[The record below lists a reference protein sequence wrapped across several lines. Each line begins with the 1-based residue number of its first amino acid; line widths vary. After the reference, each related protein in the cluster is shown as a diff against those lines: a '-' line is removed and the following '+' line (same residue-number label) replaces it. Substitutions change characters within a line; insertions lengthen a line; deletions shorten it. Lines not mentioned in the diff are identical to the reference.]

1 MARASFGGP
10 PVNQFAAN
18 FDKVLN
24 GMDVK
29 VPAEVAEMVQANLG
43 QVRSAYE
50 KAAEN
55 MKAVGEAATTAL
67 TKQQALTHEL
77 GNRVIE
83 NTNANIAAT
92 FDVAEQLARS
102 RSVQDMLKIQTE
114 FAQTQSKRIAEQLNE
129 TLSLAMKTGQEA
141 FAAWSCALP
150 AR

>member
-1 MARASFGGP
+1 
-10 PVNQFAAN
+10 VNQFAAN

-29 VPAEVAEMVQANLG
+29 VPTQVAEMVQANLD
-43 QVRSAYE
+43 QMRSAYE

-92 FDVAEQLARS
+92 FDVAQQLARS

-114 FAQTQSKRIAEQLNE
+114 FAQTQSKRIAEQANE

-141 FAAWSCALP
+141 FAAWSRALP
-150 AR
+150 GRAS

>member
-1 MARASFGGP
+1 M
-10 PVNQFAAN
+10 NQFAAN

-141 FAAWSCALP
+141 FAAWSRALP
-150 AR
+150 ARAS

>member
-1 MARASFGGP
+1 
-10 PVNQFAAN
+10 
-18 FDKVLN
+18 
-24 GMDVK
+24 
-29 VPAEVAEMVQANLG
+29 MVQANLD

-92 FDVAEQLARS
+92 FDVAQQLRALAFRPRHAEDSDGVRS
-102 RSVQDMLKIQTE
+102 DAVQ
-114 FAQTQSKRIAEQLNE
+114 AHRR
-129 TLSLAMKTGQEA
+129 TG
-141 FAAWSCALP
+141 
-150 AR
+150 

>member
-1 MARASFGGP
+1 MRSR
-10 PVNQFAAN
+10 
-18 FDKVLN
+18 
-24 GMDVK
+24 
-29 VPAEVAEMVQANLG
+29 VQANLG

-102 RSVQDMLKIQTE
+102 RSVQDMLKNPDGVRSDAVQ
-114 FAQTQSKRIAEQLNE
+114 AHRR
-129 TLSLAMKTGQEA
+129 TG
-141 FAAWSCALP
+141 
-150 AR
+150 